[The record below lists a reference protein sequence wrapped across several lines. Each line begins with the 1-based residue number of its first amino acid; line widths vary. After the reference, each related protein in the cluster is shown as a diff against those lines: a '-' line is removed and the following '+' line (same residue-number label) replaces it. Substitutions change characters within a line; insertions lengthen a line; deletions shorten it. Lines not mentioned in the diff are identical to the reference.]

1 MKNSRR
7 ILLLLAALL
16 TAASSASA
24 AFPTN
29 FVWTA
34 GTAPTSIELV
44 WTNMGSHTT
53 GYTTY
58 DLVATVKATTEKPQ
72 NDWTYAEFKLTTN
85 TGSILQVAPM
95 VGSGAVAQQALWEA
109 LPTQAALQWE
119 TFAIGNPVDN
129 NNNPLP
135 WTSANQFGAPQTM
148 TYLSQQVVC
157 DTSTIDMGWAD
168 FGKNGPGTYH
178 IFRLTVSDDWS
189 GWYSGRVF
197 DDAISGT
204 EAGAFNLPEP
214 VTMSVLA
221 LGAAGMLLRR
231 RRCA

>member
-58 DLVATVKATTEKPQ
+58 DLVATVKATTEKPD
-72 NDWTYAEFKLTTN
+72 NDWTYTEFKLTTSS
-85 TGSILQVAPM
+85 GSILQVAPAF
-95 VGSGAVAQQALWEA
+95 GSGMVAQQAQWASQPA
-109 LPTQAALQWE
+109 LEWE
-119 TFAIGNPVDN
+119 TFAIGCPTDSESNPQ
-129 NNNPLP
+129 P
-135 WTSANQFGAPQTM
+135 WTSASQFGTPGQTM
-148 TYLSQQVVC
+148 TYLSATKIS

>member
-1 MKNSRR
+1 MKNTRR
-7 ILLLLAALL
+7 TLLLLAALL

-34 GTAPTSIELV
+34 GTAPASIDLV

-58 DLVATVKATTEKPQ
+58 DLVATVKATADKPD
-72 NDWTYAEFKLTTN
+72 NDWSYAEFRLTTN
-85 TGSILQVAPM
+85 TGSVLQVAPTSP
-95 VGSGAVAQQALWEA
+95 VSGMVAQQSQWASQPALE
-109 LPTQAALQWE
+109 WE
-119 TFAIGNPVDN
+119 TFAIGCPMDIDG
-129 NNNPLP
+129 NPLP
-135 WTSANQFGAPQTM
+135 WTSAAQFGTPWQTM
-148 TYLSQQVVC
+148 TYLSGTKIS

-168 FGKNGPGTYH
+168 LGKNGPGDYH
-178 IFRLTVSDDWS
+178 IFRLTVSNDWS

-197 DDAISGT
+197 DGVTQGT